1 MKKVIPSLGPM
12 GWIDS
17 PETALNVMFA
27 HTLASDFSQ
36 STIYGGKVVSLAQIV
51 AENQENKINMLQAIE
66 TVLQDYFNR
75 FFDTAM
81 VVAID
86 DGSISPVYTIQ
97 IMVTITKSGVT
108 YTLRENINVDN
119 GKLSQV
125 LKQLNA

>member
-1 MKKVIPSLGPM
+1 MKKVIPSLSPM
-12 GWIDS
+12 GWIEA

-27 HTLASDFSQ
+27 HILASDFSQ
-36 STIYGGKVVSLAQIV
+36 STIYAGKVVSLAQIV